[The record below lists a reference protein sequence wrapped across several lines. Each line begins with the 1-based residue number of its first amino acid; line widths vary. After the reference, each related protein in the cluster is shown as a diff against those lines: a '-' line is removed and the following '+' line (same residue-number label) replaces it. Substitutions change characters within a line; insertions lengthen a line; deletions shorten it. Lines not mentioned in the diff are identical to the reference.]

1 MASLAEYLRRTSRIK
16 TGSLLI
22 HPSTQKPLSK
32 YQLSAYACKIIH
44 NADPQKKAKPHDI
57 RKYAASCSLAATM
70 NITGMINALQ
80 WKSPYTFWKFYMSP
94 TVPLTV
100 PATLPR
106 VDNLNPGENTSPHT
120 TSDYT
125 EADLAEAQH

>member
-1 MASLAEYLRRTSRIK
+1 
-16 TGSLLI
+16 
-22 HPSTQKPLSK
+22 
-32 YQLSAYACKIIH
+32 
-44 NADPQKKAKPHDI
+44 
-57 RKYAASCSLAATM
+57 
-70 NITGMINALQ
+70 MINALQ